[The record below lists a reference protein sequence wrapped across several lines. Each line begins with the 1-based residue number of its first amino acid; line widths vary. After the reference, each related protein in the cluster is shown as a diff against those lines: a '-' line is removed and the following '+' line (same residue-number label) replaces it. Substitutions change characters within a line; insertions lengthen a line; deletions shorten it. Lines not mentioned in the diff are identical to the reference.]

1 MYVVR
6 AQYTSIIVSPR
17 RIGFPQCS
25 RIDVQ
30 HPTAAAVE
38 NATGVQQVGVAVKH
52 VEHLGRQL
60 LLNKCSTTVQPL
72 RCIVSLSLLTCIL
85 GDIGMTHFLG

>member
-1 MYVVR
+1 MPVQACTVR
-6 AQYTSIIVSPR
+6 TLANSACAQ
-17 RIGFPQCS
+17 CC